1 MSIEQKIVYA
11 GLSRMTDDRVVI
23 KNAFEYWQANFS
35 SIPFDVVDV
44 TSKLVSYLGL
54 GAGEKKVLMIA
65 MHAASSKS
73 QVELEDVPGFLLNG
87 GAISDAPEASE
98 APKATINYTPHYQ
111 VTHGFVKGLVE
122 GVRLKGASL
131 AAEMDEILRDEGL
144 PDTTVELS
152 KLIAEYGF
160 SEQIL
165 PGSVSEIE
173 CRNLAHNLYLLIIDV
188 IGPVDADSIVTQ
200 VVGELIKS
208 DVATRFDPTSLL

>member
-1 MSIEQKIVYA
+1 
-11 GLSRMTDDRVVI
+11 
-23 KNAFEYWQANFS
+23 
-35 SIPFDVVDV
+35 
-44 TSKLVSYLGL
+44 
-54 GAGEKKVLMIA
+54 
-65 MHAASSKS
+65 
-73 QVELEDVPGFLLNG
+73 
-87 GAISDAPEASE
+87 
-98 APKATINYTPHYQ
+98 
-111 VTHGFVKGLVE
+111 
-122 GVRLKGASL
+122 VRLKGASL

-200 VVGELIKS
+200 VIGELIKS